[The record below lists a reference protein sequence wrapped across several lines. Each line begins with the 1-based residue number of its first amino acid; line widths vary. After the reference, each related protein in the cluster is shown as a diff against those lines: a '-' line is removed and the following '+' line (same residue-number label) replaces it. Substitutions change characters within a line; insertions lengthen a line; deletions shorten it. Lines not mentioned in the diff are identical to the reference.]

1 MVFKRKKAV
10 EKIEE
15 EEVKE
20 EAVKDLDKIKTTI
33 TEEEPKVSKEDL
45 AEWKRKREL
54 DLKLQE
60 PFNDPEGYAK
70 KVQKQLAKSL
80 KVKDEDGE

>member
-70 KVQKQLAKSL
+70 KVRKQLAKSL

>member
-10 EKIEE
+10 EKIKE

-20 EAVKDLDKIKTTI
+20 EEIKDLDKIKTL
-33 TEEEPKVSKEDL
+33 EEEPKVSKEDL